1 MAVWDCVGSCR
12 ASTGGRM
19 VPGLPVGCCGGPG
32 CLVVAVWDCGGL
44 DVAMGTVGDQEW
56 LWGVLLASG
65 DCCASLR
72 LCGRASQPQGGCYEG
87 SGSKDSVLATTTLL
101 LLLLLSSL

>member
-32 CLVVAVWDCGGL
+32 CLVVAVWDCGGP
-44 DVAMGTVGDQEW
+44 DVAMGD
-56 LWGVLLASG
+56 
-65 DCCASLR
+65 
-72 LCGRASQPQGGCYEG
+72 CGRPGVAVGGPPG
-87 SGSKDSVLATTTLL
+87 FR
-101 LLLLLSSL
+101 